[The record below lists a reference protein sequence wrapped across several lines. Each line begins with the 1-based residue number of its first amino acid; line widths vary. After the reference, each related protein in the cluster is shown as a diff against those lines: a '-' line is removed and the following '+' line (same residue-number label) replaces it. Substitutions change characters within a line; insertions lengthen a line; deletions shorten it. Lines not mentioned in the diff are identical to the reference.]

1 MMDVREFQ
9 EKLQE
14 LLALA
19 GKQEKNLSHEDILH
33 CFRENQLST
42 EQLKSLYEYLRLQGI
57 RIGGTA
63 LESMDLELQTEGK
76 SEDSLE
82 ESKKDGLEFI
92 SLAEK
97 KEEKQELTG
106 EDQICLEEYEA
117 YLKGLPAERGGEIEN
132 LLRKFAGGNMAV
144 RERLSQLYLP
154 YMIAKARE
162 LYREGFF
169 IGDLIQEGNMA
180 LLSVKVADIPEE
192 QADHWM
198 KDQICAGMNNWVE
211 EQTEQKFQDDYLVE
225 KVRKLEA
232 AIREIAGEEEQKFS
246 VEELSA
252 YLDMDEE
259 EIRSVLS
266 LTSEGAEEK
275 EA

>member
-33 CFRENQLST
+33 CFGENQLST

-132 LLRKFAGGNMAV
+132 LLRKFAGGNMA
-144 RERLSQLYLP
+144 
-154 YMIAKARE
+154 
-162 LYREGFF
+162 
-169 IGDLIQEGNMA
+169 

>member
-1 MMDVREFQ
+1 
-9 EKLQE
+9 
-14 LLALA
+14 
-19 GKQEKNLSHEDILH
+19 
-33 CFRENQLST
+33 
-42 EQLKSLYEYLRLQGI
+42 
-57 RIGGTA
+57 
-63 LESMDLELQTEGK
+63 
-76 SEDSLE
+76 
-82 ESKKDGLEFI
+82 
-92 SLAEK
+92 
-97 KEEKQELTG
+97 
-106 EDQICLEEYEA
+106 
-117 YLKGLPAERGGEIEN
+117 
-132 LLRKFAGGNMAV
+132 
-144 RERLSQLYLP
+144 
-154 YMIAKARE
+154 
-162 LYREGFF
+162 
-169 IGDLIQEGNMA
+169 MA